1 MIHFKAH
8 KIHNLNGNRQNC
20 ASVLTSVLTCRT
32 SEICCS
38 LQAYEETSHATAL
51 PPPHVQKLT
60 PWLISE
66 SMAKPAEVVFTVLVV
81 AQTTVKYQ
89 VNNVQIVDQFES
101 DLWKHSLLVNSR
113 FKIKCFQMTAKK
125 QRINGS
131 NISRQGIPDF
141 ECSNMEILAA
151 NW

>member
-1 MIHFKAH
+1 
-8 KIHNLNGNRQNC
+8 
-20 ASVLTSVLTCRT
+20 
-32 SEICCS
+32 
-38 LQAYEETSHATAL
+38 
-51 PPPHVQKLT
+51 
-60 PWLISE
+60 
-66 SMAKPAEVVFTVLVV
+66 MAKPAEVVFTVLVV

-151 NW
+151 N